1 MSDQYVIETNDLVKS
16 YGPHVALD
24 SLSLKVKTGATGLLG
39 PNGAGK
45 STMIKT
51 LLGLIGVTSGDGK
64 VLGFNIRTEGEHI
77 RGKIGYLPEYECL
90 NPGLEAIHQ
99 VAFSG
104 ELIGMNPTSAMQ
116 RAHEVLEY
124 VGLRD
129 QRYRK
134 IETFS
139 TGMVQATKL
148 ACSIIH
154 DPELLITDEPSNG
167 LDTRAREFMLNTLQ
181 QIVGEGGRS
190 LLMASHLME
199 DVEKVCDRIVMLHKG
214 RLIAQGR
221 IEDLKSIDQE
231 IEIHVWGHA
240 SELERELRNSGYDV
254 RRTGRVM
261 RVVKQDESAYSA
273 IIECAAKSGA
283 QLRRMNDHEPSLE
296 DLFIVIMERL
306 GYSVKSSAELFQDGP
321 SASKVD
327 APPELKEGN

>member
-1 MSDQYVIETNDLVKS
+1 
-16 YGPHVALD
+16 
-24 SLSLKVKTGATGLLG
+24 
-39 PNGAGK
+39 
-45 STMIKT
+45 
-51 LLGLIGVTSGDGK
+51 
-64 VLGFNIRTEGEHI
+64 
-77 RGKIGYLPEYECL
+77 
-90 NPGLEAIHQ
+90 
-99 VAFSG
+99 
-104 ELIGMNPTSAMQ
+104 
-116 RAHEVLEY
+116 
-124 VGLRD
+124 
-129 QRYRK
+129 
-134 IETFS
+134 
-139 TGMVQATKL
+139 
-148 ACSIIH
+148 
-154 DPELLITDEPSNG
+154 
-167 LDTRAREFMLNTLQ
+167 MLNTLQ

-221 IEDLKSIDQE
+221 IEDLKSIEQE

-306 GYSVKSSAELFQDGP
+306 GYSVKSSAELFQEGP